1 MAWTP
6 HGARAY
12 DGGVEALFSVAAAID
27 SAPEHTVN
35 LWGSLGCAVAYSAS
49 LLTTLDAFADFV
61 AAKGEAMGGPLA
73 PGMGLRF
80 WSKIAGATIAV
91 VAAAIVLALDLNWF
105 AFWSLTAAYVVVVG
119 IGLSVIF
126 RQTRGG
132 SFRRFG

>member
-1 MAWTP
+1 M
-6 HGARAY
+6 
-12 DGGVEALFSVAAAID
+12 DALLLLPAAID
-27 SAPEHTVN
+27 GAPEHSVN

-61 AAKGEAMGGPLA
+61 AAKGETMGGALA

-91 VAAAIVLALDLNWF
+91 VAAAIVLVLDLNWF
-105 AFWSLTAAYVVVVG
+105 AFWSLSIAYVGVIA
-119 IGLSVIF
+119 IGLSVVF

-132 SFRRFG
+132 YFRTPG